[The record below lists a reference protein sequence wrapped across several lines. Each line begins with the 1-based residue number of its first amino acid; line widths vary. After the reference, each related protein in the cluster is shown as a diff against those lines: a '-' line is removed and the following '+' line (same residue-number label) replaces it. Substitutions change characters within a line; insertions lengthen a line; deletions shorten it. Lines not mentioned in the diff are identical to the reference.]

1 MAKRVV
7 RCNYEVPIERWG
19 EAAIAWNEANQNMII
34 AVRTMILGVFREL
47 CPNGDDDNGFMD
59 ISNACVRL
67 YESDGEL
74 EYSYEAKYIQVSD
87 DEEISIISEDDYGNE
102 DERNIDDLTFEQI
115 YSIGA
120 AFKDNFDGI
129 MNQRKT
135 YKNMVEKNS

>member
-1 MAKRVV
+1 MTKRVV

-19 EAAIAWNEANQNMII
+19 EAATAWNEANQNMII
-34 AVRTMILGVFREL
+34 AVRNMILGVFREL

-59 ISNACVRL
+59 ISNACVKL
-67 YESDGEL
+67 YENDGEL

-87 DEEISIISEDDYGNE
+87 DEEISIISEDNYGNE

-135 YKNMVEKNS
+135 YKDMVEKK

>member
-1 MAKRVV
+1 MTKRVV

-19 EAAIAWNEANQNMII
+19 EAATAWNEANQNMII
-34 AVRTMILGVFREL
+34 AVRNMILGVFREL

-59 ISNACVRL
+59 ISNACVKL
-67 YESDGEL
+67 YENDGEL

-135 YKNMVEKNS
+135 YKDMVEKK